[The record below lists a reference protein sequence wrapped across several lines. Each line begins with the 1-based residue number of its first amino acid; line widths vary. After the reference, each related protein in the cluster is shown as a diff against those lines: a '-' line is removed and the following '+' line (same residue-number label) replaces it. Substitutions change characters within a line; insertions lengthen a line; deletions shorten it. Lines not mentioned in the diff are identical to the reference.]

1 MRCKRKLLAERL
13 NQGQCLRAIDSKEWQ
28 MASGSISYLA
38 VPMFTGENYQI
49 WVVKMKSYL
58 KSIGLWDAVETG
70 RDPPPLRANP
80 TIAQMKQYE
89 EELLKKDKALTV
101 LHSALADHVF
111 TGIMALETAK
121 EVWD

>member
-1 MRCKRKLLAERL
+1 
-13 NQGQCLRAIDSKEWQ
+13 
-28 MASGSISYLA
+28 MASGSTSYLV

-70 RDPPPLRANP
+70 RDHPPLRANP

-89 EELLKKDKALTV
+89 EELLKKDKAFTV

-111 TGIMALETAK
+111 TRIMTLKIAK
-121 EVWD
+121 EVWDQLKEQNEGSDRVNAVKLLTLKR